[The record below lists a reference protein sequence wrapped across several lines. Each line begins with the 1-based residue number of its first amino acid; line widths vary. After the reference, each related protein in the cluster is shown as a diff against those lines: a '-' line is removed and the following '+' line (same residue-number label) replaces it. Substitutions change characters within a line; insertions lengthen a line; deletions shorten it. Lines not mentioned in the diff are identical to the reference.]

1 MAKLIGTQRDYTTG
15 EAARI
20 CRCSI
25 QTIIRCVDRGVIEGY
40 CALGSAHRRI
50 SSENLF
56 KYMKE
61 NNIPLDNFPKKDI
74 LKNSLEYRARK

>member
-50 SSENLF
+50 PSMTLFRYMEN
-56 KYMKE
+56 
-61 NNIPLDNFPKKDI
+61 NNIPLDNFPEKD
-74 LKNSLEYRARK
+74 LPKDNLEYRARK